1 MRFNLIYAQER
12 EFQNMFT
19 FSPGFEAATLKI
31 PHKEYNAYN
40 PLLGGSGAA
49 NGVGGAAG
57 AQGVARGYG
66 AAGDPYNLVTV
77 NQGGVVDA
85 GRDGWPA
92 PPQGEDLASHYAMGS
107 IGLNPLNALNP
118 LSSLASLNSL
128 NPLSVA
134 SPGTSCCSECSLSRP
149 SSTQADN
156 WIREISIARRSS
168 RC

>member
-1 MRFNLIYAQER
+1 MHISLRLPLFVRFNLIYAQER

-49 NGVGGAAG
+49 NGIGGAAG

-66 AAGDPYNLVTV
+66 AASDPYNLVTV

-92 PPQGEDLASHYAMGS
+92 PPQGEDLASHYAMGG

-118 LSSLASLNSL
+118 LSSQFA
-128 NPLSVA
+128 
-134 SPGTSCCSECSLSRP
+134 
-149 SSTQADN
+149 
-156 WIREISIARRSS
+156 
-168 RC
+168 